1 VTPTI
6 AALKEWL
13 TAREI
18 ADAGFVELPG
28 TESAVV
34 RLAKR
39 EGWDEHP
46 AFARRR
52 AGRGGGMEYSIRLLP
67 ALAQIQ
73 WADRHLVV
81 SRPEPEP
88 EVGLVATAVGAALSD
103 RAQRERDAR
112 LAIVAAFEA
121 WSRGQ
126 RLRFMAR
133 VHLFSSKYRAGS
145 LQVDTW
151 VKDTIPAFSERSLI
165 RWYSARKA
173 GRTDSLAV
181 DRGAARK
188 GTGKLETAN
197 DGQVKTFILAL
208 IAHQPHLAAHDVRD
222 QVEDRFGRTIEV
234 RGRHEAL
241 PPVRAFQRTI
251 AALKASHKVALTKAT
266 NPDLYRSTMAPAGT
280 GTLRHITEPNAL
292 WMIDASPVDVLCTD
306 GRHSMYGCIDIATRR
321 FVITVSKTPR
331 ASAVAL
337 MIRKAIL
344 AWGVPETIK
353 TDNGSDFVARDTR
366 RLFASLGIEM
376 DVSDAYS
383 PQQKGHIERAIR
395 TFQHNVGPLLP
406 GFIGHSVAD
415 RKAIEARKSFAQR
428 LGESEADTFGVA
440 ISSAELQR
448 YVDQWLEQVYQ
459 HRPHAGLKGRS
470 PFERAA
476 ESRASIR
483 TVDERALDLLLM
495 PVAGKDGRRTVT
507 KFGVRIDG
515 YHYQTPTILPGAEVL
530 VRMDPN
536 DAGRA
541 YAFAAD
547 GGEYLG
553 EALCAELR
561 GLHPA
566 TLQKATREAHAEIIG
581 GHIAQAKADIR
592 KLGKKPLIEAALR
605 VAASKVP
612 NVIPLPR
619 REEQHSTPQI
629 EAAIAAMAGEP
640 VKPVTSNEIDEFHAR
655 QLSEAENAPPANVRR
670 LRQTETPHQRFA
682 RALDVEGRLSAA
694 QPVEERE
701 LGWLEAYRTGV
712 EYRSMRESWEES
724 NGSMSL

>member
-1 VTPTI
+1 M
-6 AALKEWL
+6 KEWL

-18 ADAGFVELPG
+18 AEAGLRDIPSTKMGVNL
-28 TESAVV
+28 
-34 RLAKR
+34 LAER
-39 EGWDEHP
+39 EGWNAHP
-46 AFARRR
+46 AYARKR
-52 AGRGGGMEYSIRLLP
+52 AGRGGGMEYSFRILPSIAQIEWAQRHMVVSLP
-67 ALAQIQ
+67 AA
-73 WADRHLVV
+73 AEGEEPTVPAETV
-81 SRPEPEP
+81 SSE
-88 EVGLVATAVGAALSD
+88 

-112 LAIVAAFEA
+112 LAIVLAFERF
-121 WSRGQ
+121 SRGLN
-126 RLRFMAR
+126 LRFNSR
-133 VHLFSSKYRAGS
+133 VQVFTDKYQMGS
-145 LQVDTW
+145 IKVDDW
-151 VKDTIPAFSERSLI
+151 VKELVPSFGKRSLI
-165 RWYSARKA
+165 RWYSTKQA
-173 GRTDSLAV
+173 GRTADLAV

-188 GTGKLETAN
+188 GTGKLESAN
-197 DGQVKTFILAL
+197 DGKVGAFILAL

-222 QVEDRFGRTIEV
+222 QVEDRFGTTIEV
-234 RGRHEAL
+234 RGRQEPL

-251 AALKASHKVALTKAT
+251 AALKVSHKVALTKIT

-280 GTLRHITEPNAL
+280 GTLRHVTEPNML

-306 GRHSMYGCIDIATRR
+306 GRHSMYGCIDIGTRR
-321 FVITVSKTPR
+321 FTITVSKTPR
-331 ASAVAL
+331 AAAVAL

-344 AWGVPETIK
+344 AWGVPIEIK
-353 TDNGSDFVARDTR
+353 TDNGSDFVANDTK

-395 TFQHNVGPLLP
+395 TFQHSVGPLLP

-428 LGESEADTFGVA
+428 LGESEADTFGVQL
-440 ISSAELQR
+440 SSLELQR
-448 YVDQWLEQVYQ
+448 YIDQWLDQVYQ
-459 HRPHAGLKGRS
+459 HRPHEGLKGKT
-470 PFERAA
+470 PFQRAA
-476 ESRASIR
+476 ESSAAIR

-495 PVAGKDGRRTVT
+495 PVAGKDGRRTTT
-507 KFGVRIDG
+507 KFGIRIDG
-515 YHYQTPTILPGAEVL
+515 YHYQTPSILPGVEVL

-547 GGEYLG
+547 GAEFLG

-566 TLQKATREAHAEIIG
+566 TLQKATREKHAEIIES
-581 GHIAQAKADIR
+581 HLADAKAEIR
-592 KLGKKPLIEAALR
+592 NLGKKPLIDAALR

-612 NVIPLPR
+612 NIIPLPK

-629 EAAIAAMAGEP
+629 AAAIAALAKEP
-640 VKPVTSNEIDEFHAR
+640 AAPVVSDELAAFHAR
-655 QLSEAENAPPANVRR
+655 QVADADEAPATNVRKLR
-670 LRQTETPHQRFA
+670 LTETPHQRFA
-682 RALDVEGRLSAA
+682 RALDVEQRIAA
-694 QPVEERE
+694 GEHVEERE